1 MPQAPGSAVHAGRLG
16 PRAPAPRECPNRS
29 CPGDIHE
36 VTQLTLPWTAS
47 PASLGPATRD
57 QRPDSVLPSAWAA
70 LTTPFRWFLR
80 VVVWSSVWAAASIA
94 SLSLFA
100 QHALGLEVDWL
111 APAAIFASA
120 LFIYNL
126 DHIVDSRVQQIDDCE
141 ARSYFRHPALVLL
154 TGLAGVATAG
164 LLWLAPPAA
173 QLVFV
178 GYATIGVLYGLPLVP
193 DPRSGAG
200 RWWRLKDL
208 PMSKGLLVGTAV
220 SWGTVGMAVACSG
233 ASLDHELLA
242 AAVFTGAF
250 TFVFVT
256 SNTHVSDIPD
266 LASDLRAGVRTL
278 PATLGIRH
286 TRRTLVAVNLA
297 MMALMMW
304 GWGADTTSHHAEMV
318 VSLCASVL
326 YILSVDTRTPREVYG
341 VLVDGSLVL
350 PALLVSLRGALA

>member
-1 MPQAPGSAVHAGRLG
+1 MTQLSLPWPVSPAQVSPAQVS
-16 PRAPAPRECPNRS
+16 PAP
-29 CPGDIHE
+29 
-36 VTQLTLPWTAS
+36 VA
-47 PASLGPATRD
+47 
-57 QRPDSVLPSAWAA
+57 RPVRHPSVLPSAWAA

-80 VVVWSSVWAAASIA
+80 LVVWSSVWAAAAIA

-111 APAAIFASA
+111 APATIFASA

-126 DHIVDSRVQQIDDCE
+126 DHIVDSRVQQIDDRE
-141 ARSYFRHPALVLL
+141 AQGYFRHPALVVL
-154 TGLAGVATAG
+154 TGLAALATAG

-173 QLVFV
+173 QLIFV

-193 DPRSGAG
+193 DPRAGVG

-233 ASLDHELLA
+233 ASLDAELLA

-250 TFVFVT
+250 TFVFVS

-278 PATLGIRH
+278 PATLGIRQ

-297 MMALMMW
+297 LLALMMW
-304 GWGADTTSHHAEMV
+304 GWGADATVHHAEMV

-341 VLVDGSLVL
+341 VMVDGSLVL